1 MKLRAP
7 IIAIPFCSLNVSRS
21 ITTVPLVGVTCHM
34 LSYRYLTPGLVEGS
48 GAFDSASALIK
59 DLLPFRADRGRYY
72 YAAGAFFK
80 RHFSVRQM
88 SENDAPALTP
98 ELLDGLT
105 WRSRIAMNGNRR
117 TYYCTRYVTVDLK
130 GKFAKTLVCGGMV
143 MNPICVCHKAWSRP
157 WHSR

>member
-7 IIAIPFCSLNVSRS
+7 IIAIPFCSLNASRS
-21 ITTVPLVGVTCHM
+21 TQRCHWWSLRATCYLIDFSPRD
-34 LSYRYLTPGLVEGS
+34 LSIGS
-48 GAFDSASALIK
+48 GAFDSASAMIK
-59 DLLPFRADRGRYY
+59 DLLTFMADRGRYY
-72 YAAGAFFK
+72 YDAGAFFK

-88 SENDAPALTP
+88 PENDAPALTP

-117 TYYCTRYVTVDLK
+117 TFYFTRYVTVDLK
-130 GKFAKTLVCGGMV
+130 GKLAKTLVCGGMV